1 MHEQLQKL
9 VRSVQ
14 SPEELWHIAEW
25 RAATRR
31 WQNKVV
37 NMTLAEALARLREAG
52 AITAAQTP
60 EVRG

>member
-1 MHEQLQKL
+1 ML
-9 VRSVQ
+9 
-14 SPEELWHIAEW
+14 
-25 RAATRR
+25 
-31 WQNKVV
+31 V